1 MDVVRTR
8 VMATRS
14 APPPMINSTGT
25 GLSFPTSIIA
35 VPSSNPY
42 TVFTRILR
50 EEGGGALVKG
60 WLPRAARAIGSGV
73 IQVRM
78 YVDRLY
84 VYVYV

>member
-1 MDVVRTR
+1 MTYNVFSYIIFIKLDVVRTR

-14 APPPMINSTGT
+14 APPPLINSTG
-25 GLSFPTSIIA
+25 LSYPT
-35 VPSSNPY
+35 SSNPY

-73 IQVRM
+73 IQVSKS
-78 YVDRLY
+78 
-84 VYVYV
+84 VY